1 MNYSRLMVMEI
12 EKIMR
17 TKTTKWY
24 LLGEI
29 NEMLMEKNEHQI
41 LEMLL
46 YLLRESDASLKDA
59 IEFLMKLYV

>member
-24 LLGEI
+24 LLGAI

-46 YLLRESDASLKDA
+46 YLLREPDASLKDA
-59 IEFLMKLYV
+59 IEFLMKL